1 MATFAMLALAPG
13 AGARGAAHGLKMFEA
28 RTEAQAEASSFTLR
42 RNLTESH
49 VARCTRDS
57 ARRVDCAA
65 VATGE
70 SAAATIVCTLRVRVR
85 AVYRGFYW
93 TNAAAITRHRCART
107 AKERLTYAEAI
118 KAMQSAA
125 DSFAGR
131 PTTINFV
138 ARRDEVTYSGSAKWE
153 RPSDPP
159 NQFIPTESCSVD
171 LVANLA
177 DGKVSVVTEG
187 FLCF

>member
-1 MATFAMLALAPG
+1 MAMFAMLTLAPG
-13 AGARGAAHGLKMFEA
+13 AGARGSAHGLKMFEA
-28 RTEAQAEASSFTLR
+28 RTEAQAEGSSFTLR

-57 ARRVDCAA
+57 ARSVDCAA

-70 SAAATIVCTLRVRVR
+70 NASATIVCALHVRVR
-85 AVYRGFYW
+85 AVYRGSYW
-93 TNAAAITRHRCART
+93 TIAAAITRHRCAST

-118 KAMQSAA
+118 RAMQPAA
-125 DSFAGR
+125 DAFAGR

-138 ARRDEVTYSGSAKWE
+138 ARRDEVTYSGSARWE

-159 NQFIPTESCSVD
+159 NQFIPTETCSVD
-171 LVANLA
+171 LVASLA
-177 DGKVSVVTEG
+177 DGRVSVVTEG
-187 FLCF
+187 FLCY